1 MALIQAIV
9 TFISRQRRTALMK
22 PPALARAL
30 LGVTGLLLAALV
42 WGWWA
47 LALPRG
53 ATLPITYLDADRQ
66 EIASAQ
72 GDNRRVQIWVPLD
85 RIPPSVVAAVI
96 AAEDRRFMLHHGV
109 DVLAVGRAALTNA
122 RETSVVR
129 GASTITQQLARGLF
143 LSRERTWSRKLHEI
157 AIAMLLE
164 LRYSKQEILE
174 AYLNTVYLGQE
185 RDAAVL
191 GVAAGARHRFG
202 KSLDALRL
210 DEAALLASAIRAPNR
225 IFAESPT
232 LLRNRRDRVL
242 EAMVREGTA
251 SEADARTAKARPV
264 RPGARTTAST
274 APWFMELARDEVA
287 HRAVG
292 PIGGARIV
300 TSLDRRLEEAAETA
314 VRDRL
319 AQLERARRKAPGSL
333 QAAVVAIEP
342 GTGRI
347 LALVGGRRFA
357 DSEFNRATKARRQ
370 PGSLFKPLVYLAA
383 FEVQAREFT
392 PSTIVADEPV
402 VIPAVGG
409 AWTPHNIDRRF
420 HGPVTIRRAL
430 EASLNVPAALVA
442 QGIGVAHVTRVER
455 SVGIDSPLAAVPS
468 LSLGTSEV
476 TLLEMTTAFATVAN
490 GGVRVWPTALDDA
503 GEASLKPRPAPAR
516 VVSAESA
523 FIVTHLMRG
532 VMVRGTGGASARWGL
547 QEVTAGKTGTTDG
560 LRDAWFVGYTPD
572 LVVGVWVGA
581 DDARPIG
588 LTGADIALPIW
599 ADVMQKGLRRS
610 PSSSFTPPP
619 GIVMTSVDWSTGR
632 RACGSESA
640 ISEAFR
646 AGSEPQQCESIAE
659 LPIARALTRWVKGLF
674 Q

>member
-1 MALIQAIV
+1 M
-9 TFISRQRRTALMK
+9 RPR
-22 PPALARAL
+22 ALASAL
-30 LGVTGLLLAALV
+30 LGVTGLLLAALA

-96 AAEDRRFMLHHGV
+96 AAEDRRFMHHHGV

-122 RETSVVR
+122 RGASVR

-143 LSRERTWSRKLHEI
+143 LSRERTWSRKAREI
-157 AIAMLLE
+157 AIAVLLE

-174 AYLNTVYLGQE
+174 TYLNTVYLGQE
-185 RDAAVL
+185 RDAAVF
-191 GVAAGARHRFG
+191 GVATGARHLFG
-202 KSLDALRL
+202 KKLEALRL

-225 IFAESPT
+225 IFAESPG
-232 LLRNRRDRVL
+232 LIRNRRDRVL

-251 SEADARTAKARPV
+251 NAVDARQAMARPV
-264 RPGARTTAST
+264 RPARTTAST
-274 APWFMELARDEVA
+274 APWFLELARDEVA
-287 HRAVG
+287 HRVVG
-292 PIGGARIV
+292 PTGGARIV
-300 TSLDRRLEEAAETA
+300 TSLDRRLQEAAETA

-319 AQLERARRKAPGSL
+319 AQVERARRKAPGSL

-342 GTGRI
+342 GSGRI

-370 PGSLFKPLVYLAA
+370 PGSLFKPFVYLAA
-383 FEVQAREFT
+383 FEVKAREFT
-392 PSTIVADEPV
+392 ASTIVADEPV

-442 QGIGVAHVTRVER
+442 QGIGVAHVTRVAR
-455 SVGIDSPLAAVPS
+455 AVGIDSPLAAVPS

-503 GEASLKPRPAPAR
+503 GEVSLKPRPAPAR

-532 VMVRGTGGASARWGL
+532 VMARGTGGASARWGL
-547 QEVTAGKTGTTDG
+547 QEITAGKTGTTDG
-560 LRDAWFVGYTPD
+560 LRDAWFIGYTPD

-610 PSSSFTPPP
+610 PPSSFTAPP
-619 GIVMTSVDWSTGR
+619 GIVMMSVDWDTGR
-632 RACGSESA
+632 RACGRESA

-646 AGSEPQQCESIAE
+646 AGSEPQQCESLAE
-659 LPIARALTRWVKGLF
+659 LPIARDLTRWVKGLF

>member
-1 MALIQAIV
+1 MRERAVAI
-9 TFISRQRRTALMK
+9 
-22 PPALARAL
+22 AL
-30 LGVTGLLLAALV
+30 LGVIGLGLAALA

-72 GDNRRVQIWVPLD
+72 GNNGRVQIWVPLN
-85 RIPPSVVAAVI
+85 RIPAAVVAAFI
-96 AAEDRRFMLHHGV
+96 AAEDRRFMHHHGV

-122 RETSVVR
+122 REASVVR

-143 LSRERTWSRKLHEI
+143 LSRERTWSRKAREI
-157 AIAMLLE
+157 AIAVLLE

-174 AYLNTVYLGQE
+174 SYLNTVYLGQE

-191 GVAAGARHRFG
+191 GVAAGARHLFG
-202 KSLDALRL
+202 KKLEALRL

-225 IFAESPT
+225 IFAESPAVI
-232 LLRNRRDRVL
+232 RNRRDRVL

-251 SEADARTAKARPV
+251 NAAEARQAMARTARPV
-264 RPGARTTAST
+264 RTTAST
-274 APWFMELARDEVA
+274 APWFLKLARDEVA

-292 PIGGARIV
+292 STGGARIV
-300 TSLDRRLEEAAETA
+300 TSLDRRLQEAAETA

-319 AQLERARRKAPGSL
+319 AQVERARRKAPGSL

-342 GTGRI
+342 GSGRI
-347 LALVGGRRFA
+347 LALVGGRRVA

-370 PGSLFKPLVYLAA
+370 PGSLFKPFVYLAA
-383 FEVQAREFT
+383 FEVRAREFT
-392 PSTIVADEPV
+392 ASTILADEPV

-442 QGIGVAHVTRVER
+442 QGIGVAHVTRVAR
-455 SVGIDSPLAAVPS
+455 ALGIDSPLAAVPS

-476 TLLEMTTAFATVAN
+476 TLLEMTTAFATIAN

-532 VMVRGTGGASARWGL
+532 VMARGTGGASARWGL
-547 QEVTAGKTGTTDG
+547 QEITAGKTGTTDG

-610 PSSSFTPPP
+610 PPSSFTPPP
-619 GIVMTSVDWSTGR
+619 GIVMTSVDWDTGR
-632 RACGSESA
+632 RACGSGSA

-646 AGSEPQQCESIAE
+646 AGSEPQQCESLAD
-659 LPIARALTRWVKGLF
+659 LPIARDLTRWVKGLF
-674 Q
+674 QWRAPHVITGSGT